1 MCCAVFKST
10 CVIGKSLS
18 DFHFMTLTIMRK
30 EYWKF
35 QSRLISYRS
44 YRQFS
49 NEKFRENLLLNLS
62 KESLVNDADGFQKFC
77 DIGLE
82 TLDKLALCKQK
93 YVRSSQMPFLT
104 KELSKEIVTRF
115 RLQSYLKHRND
126 TNRLLYTKQRN
137 SCVSLLRKT
146 KKRYYDNLNKR
157 CVIDNKLFW
166 KAVKPFLSDKVMTI
180 DTIYLTKK
188 DKIIKTDKKQWP
200 I

>member
-1 MCCAVFKST
+1 MKRFCDNYGLKTWKRKPKFYKNSENPTCTDLILTNVLRSFQKHMCHRERFVW
-10 CVIGKSLS
+10 LS
-18 DFHFMTLTIMRK
+18 FDNFDFMRK

-82 TLDKLALCKQK
+82 TLDKLVLYKQK

-115 RLQSYLKHRND
+115 RLRNNYLKHRND

-146 KKRYYDNLNKR
+146 KK
-157 CVIDNKLFW
+157 
-166 KAVKPFLSDKVMTI
+166 
-180 DTIYLTKK
+180 DTMIM
-188 DKIIKTDKKQWP
+188 
-200 I
+200 